1 MTLDRT
7 THPRRDRATLITYG
21 QFAMYGWFL
30 YAFGPSVPLLRDEYG
45 VTSTVAALHGTLVAL
60 AALLVGLGAPRVVR
74 HLGRGGSL
82 RAGSVLL
89 IIGVLIYTSGHSLA
103 LTMLGAF
110 VAGLGGGLVAVF
122 GNAHLSA
129 HQGEAAP
136 SALSEAAMMS
146 AVFGM
151 IAPLTLGLGVAIGWG
166 WRPGLLVTAL
176 GVLAL
181 ELLRGPT
188 TAFNDTERPHDQMP
202 EPVPLPHLFWWAWGV
217 LVALVGV
224 EFCLILWSSDLL
236 RLRGGFG
243 PGAAAASLTSV
254 VAGMA
259 LGRGVGSVL
268 ARRLDTERLL
278 MGAIALAF
286 VAFAAAWLSNGAL
299 PILIALFA
307 TGCGVGLHWPL
318 GISRAIRATNHQA
331 DRASARVV
339 VGAGLASG
347 GAPFILGA
355 LADAFGVHTA
365 FLVVPVLLVVALA
378 LVIARPISTGPIG
391 AVPLI
396 PL

>member
-1 MTLDRT
+1 MTLDRP

-45 VTSTVAALHGTLVAL
+45 VTSTVAALHGTLLAV

-89 IIGVLIYTSGHSLA
+89 IIGVLIYTAGNSLA
-103 LTMLGAF
+103 FTMLGAF

-188 TAFNDTERPHDQMP
+188 TAFNDTELPHDQLP
-202 EPVPLPHLFWWAWGV
+202 EPEPLPHLFWWAWGV
-217 LVALVGV
+217 LVSLVGV

>member
-45 VTSTVAALHGTLVAL
+45 VTSTVAALHGTLLAL

-151 IAPLTLGLGVAIGWG
+151 VAPLALGLGVAIGWG

-188 TAFNDTERPHDQMP
+188 TAFNDTELPHDQLP
-202 EPVPLPHLFWWAWGV
+202 EPEPLPHLFWWAWGV
-217 LVALVGV
+217 LVSLVGV

-259 LGRGVGSVL
+259 LGRGVGSLLVQHLL
-268 ARRLDTERLL
+268 ARAQHL
-278 MGAIALAF
+278 
-286 VAFAAAWLSNGAL
+286 
-299 PILIALFA
+299 
-307 TGCGVGLHWPL
+307 
-318 GISRAIRATNHQA
+318 
-331 DRASARVV
+331 
-339 VGAGLASG
+339 
-347 GAPFILGA
+347 
-355 LADAFGVHTA
+355 
-365 FLVVPVLLVVALA
+365 VLLRQRVCL
-378 LVIARPISTGPIG
+378 LD
-391 AVPLI
+391 LE
-396 PL
+396 L

>member
-45 VTSTVAALHGTLVAL
+45 VTSTVAALHGTLLAL

-74 HLGRGGSL
+74 HRGRGGSL

-151 IAPLTLGLGVAIGWG
+151 VAPLALGLGVAIGWG

-188 TAFNDTERPHDQMP
+188 TAFNDTELPHDQLP
-202 EPVPLPHLFWWAWGV
+202 EPEPLPHLFWWAWGV
-217 LVALVGV
+217 LVSLVGV

-268 ARRLDTERLL
+268 ARRINTERLL

-365 FLVVPVLLVVALA
+365 FLVVPVLLVIALA

-391 AVPLI
+391 AVPLV

>member
-45 VTSTVAALHGTLVAL
+45 VTSTVAALHATLIAL
-60 AALLVGLGAPRVVR
+60 ASLLIGLGASRMVK

-82 RAGSVLL
+82 RSGSILL
-89 IIGVLIYTSGHSLA
+89 IIGLLIYTSGHSLA
-103 LTMLGAF
+103 VTMLGAF
-110 VAGLGGGLVAVF
+110 VAGLGGGVVVVF

-151 IAPLTLGLGVAIGWG
+151 IAPLALGLGVAIGWG
-166 WRPGLLVTAL
+166 WRPGLMVAAL
-176 GVLAL
+176 GILAL

-188 TAFNDTERPHDQMP
+188 TAFNDAEIPHDQIP

-217 LVALVGV
+217 LVAL
-224 EFCLILWSSDLL
+224 
-236 RLRGGFG
+236 
-243 PGAAAASLTSV
+243 
-254 VAGMA
+254 
-259 LGRGVGSVL
+259 
-268 ARRLDTERLL
+268 
-278 MGAIALAF
+278 LAF
-286 VAFAAAWLSNGAL
+286 VAFGAAWMSNGAL
-299 PILIALFA
+299 PILLALFA

-331 DRASARVV
+331 DRASARVA

-365 FLVVPVLLVVALA
+365 FLVVPVLLVIALA
-378 LVIARPISTGPIG
+378 LVIARPVSIGPIG
-391 AVPLI
+391 AIPAI

>member
-1 MTLDRT
+1 VTLDRPL
-7 THPRRDRATLITYG
+7 HPRRDRATLITYG
-21 QFAMYGWFL
+21 QFAVYGWFL
-30 YAFGPSVPLLRDEYG
+30 YSFGPSVPLLRDEYG
-45 VTSTVAALHGTLVAL
+45 VTSTVAALHATLVAL
-60 AALLVGLGAPRVVR
+60 ASLLVGLGASRMVR

-82 RAGSVLL
+82 RSGSILL
-89 IIGVLIYTSGHSLA
+89 IIGLLIYTSGHSLA
-103 LTMLGAF
+103 VTMLGAF
-110 VAGLGGGLVAVF
+110 VAGLGGGVVVVF

-151 IAPLTLGLGVAIGWG
+151 IAPLALGLGVAIGWG
-166 WRPGLLVTAL
+166 WRPGLMVAGLGILV
-176 GVLAL
+176 L

-188 TAFNDTERPHDQMP
+188 TAFNDAEIPHDQIP

-217 LVALVGV
+217 LVCLVGV
-224 EFCLILWSSDLL
+224 EFCLVLWSSDLL

-259 LGRGVGSVL
+259 VGRGVGSVL
-268 ARRLDTERLL
+268 ARRLNTERLL
-278 MGAIALAF
+278 MAAIALAF
-286 VAFAAAWLSNGAL
+286 LAFGAAWMSNGAL
-299 PILIALFA
+299 PILLALFA

-365 FLVVPVLLVVALA
+365 FLVVPVLLVIALA
-378 LVIARPISTGPIG
+378 LVIARPVSTGPIG
-391 AVPLI
+391 AVPAI